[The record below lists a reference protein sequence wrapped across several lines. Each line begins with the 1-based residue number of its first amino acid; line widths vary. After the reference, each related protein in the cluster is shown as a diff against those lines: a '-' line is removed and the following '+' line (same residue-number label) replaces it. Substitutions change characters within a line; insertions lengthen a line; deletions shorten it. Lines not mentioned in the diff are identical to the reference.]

1 MCTFDSKWLRD
12 CPNDFKRVFHR
23 RHVNDIFA
31 LFSSPDHTDKFK
43 EYLSSKYPNLNL
55 FIEEE
60 KNGCLPFLDI
70 NNFCENEKF
79 ATKVYRKRTF
89 SVVYTNFKS
98 FIHETCKLDLIKSLL
113 FRCFSLCPDKTS
125 YPLDFVDKCIK
136 VFLDKILAPK
146 PVVSAVHKKDLVTAL
161 PLSLQIRTKIH
172 GTRKNKLPY
181 CKIQFVFQ
189 TK

>member
-1 MCTFDSKWLRD
+1 MCTFESKWLRD

-98 FIHETCKLDLIKSLL
+98 FIRETCKLDLIKSLL
-113 FRCFSLCPDKTS
+113 FRCFSL
-125 YPLDFVDKCIK
+125 YQ
-136 VFLDKILAPK
+136 FLDKILAPK